1 MSNTNIN
8 QEYLAQRQ
16 LKRGTAGWLLLA
28 GLGVSYVI
36 SGDFAGWNFGIAEA
50 GWGGFAIAAVL
61 MAVMYLTL
69 VLSLAEM
76 SAAIPAAGGG
86 YSFARQAMGPAGGY
100 LTGLAVLIEYALAP
114 AAIVIFIGSAV
125 EELTGFNGP
134 VVYAAFY
141 LVFVGIHL
149 AGVGEALKVMM
160 VISGLAVFAIIA
172 TGVALIGDFDSA
184 NLFNIAATDAAGA
197 SEILPFG
204 WYGVWA
210 ALPFAM
216 WLFLAVEGVPL
227 AAEEA
232 RNPAKDVPKG
242 IIGAMIF
249 LLFTALLVVVVLA
262 GSAGAEAM
270 AGSSVPLVD
279 ALNANGNTTLATTV
293 NVLGLAGLV
302 ASFFSIIYGYS
313 RLVFALSRAGYLPK
327 GLSVTSKRKVPTR
340 ALIIPGVFGFIA
352 SLSGEGD
359 LMLAM
364 AVVGATVSYALMAL
378 SHIMLRVRQPEL
390 KRPYKTPGGVVTS
403 AIALVLSLVALTGV
417 YAFDP
422 RAFGFTVILFV
433 IGAAYFFG
441 YSRKHLVAT
450 TAAEEFAMLEAAEHE
465 LDDDVDD
472 VMDDNAERDLGAA
485 STAKA

>member
-1 MSNTNIN
+1 MSTNNNT
-8 QEYLAQRQ
+8 EYLAKRQ

-61 MAVMYLTL
+61 MAVMYLAL

-125 EELTGFNGP
+125 EALTGFNGP
-134 VVYAAFY
+134 WVYALFY
-141 LVFVGIHL
+141 LLFVGIHL

-160 VISGLAVFAIIA
+160 VISGLAVLAIIA
-172 TGVALIGDFDSA
+172 TAFVLITNFDASR
-184 NLFNIAATDAAGA
+184 LFDVPVTNAVGA
-197 SEILPFG
+197 SEFLPLG

-232 RNPAKDVPKG
+232 KDPAKDVPKG

-249 LLFTALLVVVVLA
+249 LLFTAFLVVVLVPGA
-262 GSAGAEAM
+262 GGAAAMGASA
-270 AGSSVPLVD
+270 VPLVD
-279 ALNANGNTTLATTV
+279 ALNASGSEGLATVV
-293 NVLGLAGLV
+293 NILGLAGLV

-313 RLVFALSRAGYLPK
+313 RLVFALSRAGYLPRS
-327 GLSVTSKRKVPTR
+327 LSITTNRKVPAR
-340 ALIIPGVFGFIA
+340 ALIVPAVFGFLV

-359 LMLAM
+359 LILAM

-378 SHIMLRVRQPEL
+378 SHILLRVKQPDL
-390 KRPYKTPGGVVTS
+390 PRPYKTPGGVVTS
-403 AIALVLSLVALTGV
+403 SIALVLSLIALTGV

-422 RAFGFTVILFV
+422 RAFLYTMVLFIV
-433 IGAAYFFG
+433 GAAYYFG
-441 YSRKHLVAT
+441 YSSKHLVAKS
-450 TAAEEFAMLEAAEHE
+450 ADEEFAMLADAES
-465 LDDDVDD
+465 
-472 VMDDNAERDLGAA
+472 DLEM
-485 STAKA
+485 AK

>member
-1 MSNTNIN
+1 MSTNNT
-8 QEYLAQRQ
+8 EYLAKRQ

-61 MAVMYLTL
+61 MAVMYLAL

-86 YSFARQAMGPAGGY
+86 YSFARQAIGPAGGY

-125 EELTGFNGP
+125 EALTGFNGP
-134 VVYAAFY
+134 WVYALFY
-141 LVFVGIHL
+141 LLFVGIHL

-160 VISGLAVFAIIA
+160 VISGLAVLAIIA
-172 TGVALIGDFDSA
+172 TAFVLITNFDASR
-184 NLFNIAATDAAGA
+184 LFDVPVTDAVGA
-197 SEILPFG
+197 SEFLPLG

-232 RNPAKDVPKG
+232 KDPAKDVPKG

-249 LLFTALLVVVVLA
+249 LLFTAFLVVVLVPGA
-262 GSAGAEAM
+262 GGAAAMGASA
-270 AGSSVPLVD
+270 VPLVD
-279 ALNANGNTTLATTV
+279 ALNASGSEGLATVV
-293 NVLGLAGLV
+293 NILGLAGLV

-313 RLVFALSRAGYLPK
+313 RLVFALSRAGYLPRS
-327 GLSVTSKRKVPTR
+327 LSITTNRKVPAR
-340 ALIIPGVFGFIA
+340 ALIVPAVFGFLVI
-352 SLSGEGD
+352 
-359 LMLAM
+359 LAM

-378 SHIMLRVRQPEL
+378 SHILLRVKQPDL
-390 KRPYKTPGGVVTS
+390 PRPYKTPGGVVTS
-403 AIALVLSLVALTGV
+403 SIALVLSLIALTGV

-422 RAFGFTVILFV
+422 RAFLYTMVLFIV
-433 IGAAYFFG
+433 GAAYYFG
-441 YSRKHLVAT
+441 YSSKHLVAKS
-450 TAAEEFAMLEAAEHE
+450 ANEEFAMLADAES
-465 LDDDVDD
+465 
-472 VMDDNAERDLGAA
+472 DLEM
-485 STAKA
+485 AK

>member
-1 MSNTNIN
+1 MSTSH
-8 QEYLAQRQ
+8 QDYLAKRQ
-16 LKRGTAGWLLLA
+16 LKKGTAGWILLA

-36 SGDFAGWNFGIAEA
+36 SGDFAGWNFGIAQA
-50 GWGGFAIAAVL
+50 GWGGFAIAALL
-61 MAVMYLTL
+61 MAVMYFTL

-125 EELTGFNGP
+125 ESLLGFNGP
-134 VVYAAFY
+134 WVYAAFY
-141 LVFVGIHL
+141 LVFIGIHL

-160 VISGLAVFAIIA
+160 VISGLAVLAIIA
-172 TGVALIGDFDSA
+172 TAIALIGHFDSA
-184 NLFNIAATDAAGA
+184 NLFDIAA
-197 SEILPFG
+197 SEGTSAMLPLG

-227 AAEEA
+227 AAEESKD
-232 RNPAKDVPKG
+232 PAKDVPKG
-242 IIGAMIF
+242 IIGAMVF
-249 LLFTALLVVVVLA
+249 LLFTALLVVLLIPGA
-262 GSAGAEAM
+262 AGAQAM
-270 AGSSVPLVD
+270 GASAVPLVD
-279 ALNANGNTTLATTV
+279 ALNATGNSQLATVV
-293 NVLGLAGLV
+293 NVLGLVGLI

-313 RLVFALSRAGYLPK
+313 RLVFALSRAGYLPQS
-327 GLSVTSKRKVPTR
+327 LSVTTERKVPAR
-340 ALIIPGVFGFIA
+340 ALIVPGVLGFAA

-378 SHIMLRVRQPEL
+378 SHIMLRVKQPEL
-390 KRPYKTPGGVVTS
+390 VRPYKTPGGVFTS
-403 AIALVLSLVALTGV
+403 GIALLLSLIALTGV

-422 RAFGFTVILFV
+422 RAFFYTLILFV
-433 IGAAYFFG
+433 IGAAYYFG
-441 YSRKHLVAT
+441 YSKNHLVAK
-450 TAAEEFAMLEAAEHE
+450 TAEEEFAMLEQAEADLYPE
-465 LDDDVDD
+465 E
-472 VMDDNAERDLGAA
+472 NAENSA
-485 STAKA
+485 TAQTV

>member
-1 MSNTNIN
+1 MSTNN
-8 QEYLAQRQ
+8 SEYLAKRQ
-16 LKRGTAGWLLLA
+16 LKSGTAGWLLLA

-61 MAVMYLTL
+61 MAIMYLTL

-86 YSFARQAMGPAGGY
+86 YSFARQAMGPTGGY

-125 EELTGFNGP
+125 EALTGFNGP
-134 VVYAAFY
+134 WVYALFY

-160 VISGLAVFAIIA
+160 VISGLAVLAIVA
-172 TGVALIGDFDSA
+172 TAVVLITNFDA
-184 NLFNIAATDAAGA
+184 TNLFDVAVTDAAGA
-197 SEILPFG
+197 SEFLPLG

-232 RNPAKDVPKG
+232 KDPAKDVPKG
-242 IIGAMIF
+242 IIGAMVF
-249 LLFTALLVVVVLA
+249 LLFTALLVVVLVPGA
-262 GSAGAEAM
+262 VGATAMGASA
-270 AGSSVPLVD
+270 VPLVD
-279 ALNANGNTTLATTV
+279 ALNATGNSDLATVV
-293 NVLGLAGLV
+293 NILGLAGLV

-313 RLVFALSRAGYLPK
+313 RLVFALSRAGYLPRS
-327 GLSVTSKRKVPTR
+327 LSITTVRKVPAR
-340 ALIIPGVFGFIA
+340 ALIVPAVFGFLA

-364 AVVGATVSYALMAL
+364 AVVGATVSYALMAF
-378 SHIMLRVRQPEL
+378 SHIMLRLKQPDL
-390 KRPYKTPGGVVTS
+390 PRPYKTPGGIVTS
-403 AIALVLSLVALTGV
+403 SIALCLSLIALTGV

-422 RAFGFTVILFV
+422 RAFLYTMVLFIV
-433 IGAAYFFG
+433 GAAYYFG
-441 YSRKHLVAT
+441 FSSKHLVAKS
-450 TAAEEFAMLEAAEHE
+450 ADEEFAMLADAEAG
-465 LDDDVDD
+465 L
-472 VMDDNAERDLGAA
+472 N
-485 STAKA
+485 TAISEG

>member
-1 MSNTNIN
+1 MSDHK
-8 QEYLAQRQ
+8 EYLAKRQ
-16 LKRGTAGWLLLA
+16 LKKGTAGWLLLA

-36 SGDFAGWNFGIAEA
+36 SGDFAGWNFGFAQA
-50 GWGGFAIAAVL
+50 GWGGFAIASVL
-61 MAVMYLTL
+61 MGLMYYTL

-100 LTGLAVLIEYALAP
+100 LTGLAILIEYALAP

-125 EELTGFNGP
+125 NALLGVDGP
-134 VVYAAFY
+134 FVYALFY
-141 LVFVGIHL
+141 LVFIGIHL

-172 TGVALIGDFDSA
+172 TAVALIGEFDVN
-184 NLFNIAATDAAGA
+184 NLYDIAVTDAVGA
-197 SEILPFG
+197 SEFMPMG

-232 RNPAKDVPKG
+232 KDPAKDVPKG
-242 IIGAMIF
+242 IIAAMIF
-249 LLFTALLVVVVLA
+249 LLFTALLVVVLLA
-262 GSAGAEAM
+262 GAVGADVIGKSA
-270 AGSSVPLVD
+270 VPLVD
-279 ALNANGNTTLATTV
+279 ALKISGNETLATWV

-313 RLVFALSRAGYLPK
+313 RLVFALSRAGYLPSS
-327 GLSVTSKRKVPTR
+327 LSLTSKRKVPSR
-340 ALIIPGVFGFIA
+340 ALIVPGVFGFLV

-359 LMLAM
+359 LILAM
-364 AVVGATVSYALMAL
+364 AVVGATVSYALMSL
-378 SHIMLRVRQPEL
+378 SHILLRIKQPDL
-390 KRPYKTPGGVVTS
+390 IRPYKTPGGVVTS
-403 AIALVLSLVALTGV
+403 SISLLLSLVALTGV

-422 RAFGFTVILFV
+422 RAFNLTFGLFV
-433 IGAAYFFG
+433 IGGLYYFFV
-441 YSRKHLVAT
+441 SKHNLIADS
-450 TAAEEFAMLEAAEHE
+450 AEEEFALLSQAELELQTDECGE
-465 LDDDVDD
+465 LANTV
-472 VMDDNAERDLGAA
+472 
-485 STAKA
+485 

>member
-1 MSNTNIN
+1 MSTNNT
-8 QEYLAQRQ
+8 EYLAKRQ

-61 MAVMYLTL
+61 MAVMYLAL

-125 EELTGFNGP
+125 EALTGFNGP
-134 VVYAAFY
+134 WVYALFY
-141 LVFVGIHL
+141 LLFVGIHL

-160 VISGLAVFAIIA
+160 VISGLAVLAIIA
-172 TGVALIGDFDSA
+172 TAFVLITNFDASR
-184 NLFNIAATDAAGA
+184 LFDVPVTDAVGA
-197 SEILPFG
+197 SEFLPLG

-232 RNPAKDVPKG
+232 KDPAKDVPKG

-249 LLFTALLVVVVLA
+249 LLFTAFVVVVLVPGA
-262 GSAGAEAM
+262 GGATAMGASA
-270 AGSSVPLVD
+270 VPLVD
-279 ALNANGNTTLATTV
+279 ALNASGSEGLATVV
-293 NVLGLAGLV
+293 NILGLAGLV

-313 RLVFALSRAGYLPK
+313 RLIFALSRAGYLPRS
-327 GLSVTSKRKVPTR
+327 LSITTNRKVPAR
-340 ALIIPGVFGFIA
+340 ALIVPAVFGFLV

-359 LMLAM
+359 LILAM

-378 SHIMLRVRQPEL
+378 SHILLRVKQPDL
-390 KRPYKTPGGVVTS
+390 PRPYKTPGGVVTS
-403 AIALVLSLVALTGV
+403 SIALVLSLIALTGV

-422 RAFGFTVILFV
+422 RAFLYTMMLFIV
-433 IGAAYFFG
+433 GAAYYFG
-441 YSRKHLVAT
+441 YSSKHLVAKS
-450 TAAEEFAMLEAAEHE
+450 ADEEFAMLADAES
-465 LDDDVDD
+465 
-472 VMDDNAERDLGAA
+472 DLEM
-485 STAKA
+485 AK

>member
-1 MSNTNIN
+1 MSTNNT
-8 QEYLAQRQ
+8 EYLAKRQ

-61 MAVMYLTL
+61 MAVMYLAL

-76 SAAIPAAGGG
+76 SAAVPAAGGG

-125 EELTGFNGP
+125 EALTGFNGP
-134 VVYAAFY
+134 WVYALFY
-141 LVFVGIHL
+141 LLFVGIHL

-160 VISGLAVFAIIA
+160 VISGLAVLAIIA
-172 TGVALIGDFDSA
+172 TAFVLITNFDASR
-184 NLFNIAATDAAGA
+184 LFDVPVTDAVGA
-197 SEILPFG
+197 SEFLPLG

-232 RNPAKDVPKG
+232 KDPAKDVPKG

-249 LLFTALLVVVVLA
+249 LLFTAFLVVVLVPGA
-262 GSAGAEAM
+262 GGAAAMGASA
-270 AGSSVPLVD
+270 VPLVD
-279 ALNANGNTTLATTV
+279 ALNASGSEGLATVV
-293 NVLGLAGLV
+293 NILGLAGLV

-313 RLVFALSRAGYLPK
+313 RLVFALSRAGYLPRS
-327 GLSVTSKRKVPTR
+327 LSITTNRKVPAR
-340 ALIIPGVFGFIA
+340 ALIVPAVFGFLV

-359 LMLAM
+359 LILAM

-378 SHIMLRVRQPEL
+378 SHILLRVKQPDL
-390 KRPYKTPGGVVTS
+390 PRPYKTPGGVVTS
-403 AIALVLSLVALTGV
+403 SIALVLSLIALTGV

-422 RAFGFTVILFV
+422 RAFLYTIMLFIV
-433 IGAAYFFG
+433 GAVYYFG
-441 YSRKHLVAT
+441 YSSKHLVAKS
-450 TAAEEFAMLEAAEHE
+450 ADEEFAMLADAES
-465 LDDDVDD
+465 
-472 VMDDNAERDLGAA
+472 DLEM
-485 STAKA
+485 AK